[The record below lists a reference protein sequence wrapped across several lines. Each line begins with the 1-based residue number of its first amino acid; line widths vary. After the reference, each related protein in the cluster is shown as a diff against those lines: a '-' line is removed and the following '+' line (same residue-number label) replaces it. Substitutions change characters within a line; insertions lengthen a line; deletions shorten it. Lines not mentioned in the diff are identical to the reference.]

1 MDDLRSQLAA
11 VFPKSA
17 HYLLFQAKGC
27 KHPPFNESDVVTSFT
42 QFCTEFLPR
51 SPISAPQNKSIRV
64 IKTNFPKFLN
74 MKRLCGS
81 KVKAS
86 RVIEEIESGNFE
98 ASQYKWEIDRIRTL
112 FWMPDVLADP
122 DAVYKNAHKIV
133 EGDEVYVKVYDK
145 MGARVKLV
153 FTDYI
158 KPIKQTV
165 IVTSFLTDPETAWK
179 YVRGEPLYARPKTE

>member
-1 MDDLRSQLAA
+1 
-11 VFPKSA
+11 
-17 HYLLFQAKGC
+17 
-27 KHPPFNESDVVTSFT
+27 
-42 QFCTEFLPR
+42 
-51 SPISAPQNKSIRV
+51 
-64 IKTNFPKFLN
+64 